1 MGIKKVKITDKIFLL
16 IFENQHEIA
25 STFLRFQ
32 EHYESPKFRGKS
44 FSLGEFKAWYS
55 SLKGDFTYYTD
66 WNGFN
71 IPSYILKP
79 FYEGQFDPISDEE
92 KEILNLF
99 RDVGDDFYVIGI
111 HKDMK
116 NVSSFLKHEIAHG
129 LFYTDSQYK
138 DRVMEILS
146 EFNLDEI
153 KDELRSKGGYHEEVL
168 DDEVHAY
175 SLGSVGK
182 LKSKVPEEL
191 HKRLLENYQK
201 AFLENNAHIPDL
213 E

>member
-55 SLKGDFTYYTD
+55 SLRGDFTYYTD